1 MPIGARVLADL
12 ILVVHVC
19 IAGFIT
25 AGFVLIPLG
34 AAAGWRWVRRRRLR
48 LLHAGAIAFVALE
61 SLAGIA
67 CPLTVWEDMLRGGT
81 SGEAGFIGH
90 WLGRLLYWDFPPV
103 FFTLLYVSLTLLA
116 ALLWR
121 RVPPQAP

>member
-1 MPIGARVLADL
+1 MLIGARVLADL
-12 ILVVHVC
+12 ILVVHFC

-67 CPLTVWEDMLRGGT
+67 CPLTVWEAMLRGGAP
-81 SGEAGFIGH
+81 GEAGFIGH
-90 WLGRLLYWDFPPV
+90 WLGRLLYWDFPPTA
-103 FFTLLYVSLTLLA
+103 FTLLYVAMALLA
-116 ALLWR
+116 AWLWR
-121 RVPPQAP
+121 RIPPRAP

>member
-1 MPIGARVLADL
+1 MLADL

-34 AAAGWRWVRRRRLR
+34 AAAGWRWVRHRRLR

-67 CPLTVWEDMLRGGT
+67 CPLTVWEDMLRGGA

-103 FFTLLYVSLTLLA
+103 IFTLLYVSLAMLA
-116 ALLWR
+116 AWLWR
-121 RVPPQAP
+121 RMPPQAP

>member
-1 MPIGARVLADL
+1 MLADL
-12 ILVVHVC
+12 ILVVHFC

-25 AGFVLIPLG
+25 AGFLLMPLG
-34 AAAGWRWVRRRRLR
+34 AAAGWRWVRHRRLR

-67 CPLTVWEDMLRGGT
+67 CPLTVWEDMLRGGA
-81 SGEAGFIGH
+81 SGEAGFIGS

-103 FFTLLYVSLTLLA
+103 IFTLLYVSLAMLA
-116 ALLWR
+116 AWLWR
-121 RVPPQAP
+121 RIPPQAP